1 MDQVRL
7 LVVDPDQETRTSIR
21 THAEHEGFS
30 VMEAADGITALKLF
44 RRSEFGVVIMET
56 RLPELDAWHVCRQ
69 IRKSSDLPIMMIS
82 GRIDEEETL
91 SFYDLGIDDFVY
103 KPFSYRELMARLHMI
118 LRRIAGSAAYTPRRI
133 IFDGLCIDTASRVV
147 YKDGEPVS
155 LTPREYSLLLYL
167 AQNPNRAL
175 SREVILSSVWGEDF
189 FGTDRTVDTHIKS
202 LRESIRPYHH
212 FIETVWG
219 YGYMFRT

>member
-1 MDQVRL
+1 M
-7 LVVDPDQETRTSIR
+7 
-21 THAEHEGFS
+21 
-30 VMEAADGITALKLF
+30 
-44 RRSEFGVVIMET
+44 
-56 RLPELDAWHVCRQ
+56 
-69 IRKSSDLPIMMIS
+69 
-82 GRIDEEETL
+82 
-91 SFYDLGIDDFVY
+91 
-103 KPFSYRELMARLHMI
+103 
-118 LRRIAGSAAYTPRRI
+118 
-133 IFDGLCIDTASRVV
+133 V

-155 LTPREYSLLLYL
+155 LTPREYSLLLYF